1 MILDTDER
9 RSYDKM
15 FETFNTEGWSI
26 IRQRFV
32 DMFNQGNN
40 IFAIPDEKTFWQQRG
55 SLGMLQV
62 FVELEDVV
70 KSELENLENQ
80 VEEDFD
86 ND

>member
-1 MILDTDER
+1 
-9 RSYDKM
+9 
-15 FETFNTEGWSI
+15 
-26 IRQRFV
+26 
-32 DMFNQGNN
+32 
-40 IFAIPDEKTFWQQRG
+40 
-55 SLGMLQV
+55 MLQV